1 MSLPITEWGGYS
13 YGNSLY
19 IHIGDRWLWTIDPFL
34 FLKRA
39 LRLDMELIPDP
50 TTEGGR
56 RVLFVHIDGDGSN
69 PSALQSLIDRI
80 FEIYRVP
87 HSISGC

>member
-1 MSLPITEWGGYS
+1 
-13 YGNSLY
+13 
-19 IHIGDRWLWTIDPFL
+19 
-34 FLKRA
+34 
-39 LRLDMELIPDP
+39 MELIPDP

-87 HSISGC
+87 HPYLLVEGGSFYLSKV